1 MDNSGKEDGRAITQC
16 QKQTKPLPLLSPLVT
31 SSYKRCLVF
40 LSPYAEVGEH
50 TCSLNRI
57 SSFTLELPYSS
68 EKKFF
73 GKQSSKKDGLDV

>member
-40 LSPYAEVGEH
+40 PSLSPYAEVGEH

-57 SSFTLELPYSS
+57 SSFTLEFPYSS
-68 EKKFF
+68 EKNFLANNLARRM
-73 GKQSSKKDGLDV
+73 G